1 MQSIPISEKIQ
12 SFLRTCRIC
21 TNLAWAVKCIPLSIC
36 SETLHT
42 TDTWPSTRKISSCAD
57 DFHRLA
63 KYSLATDDVS
73 KEPKLH
79 RQVNNQWCLY
89 RSHFWGSCCFHH
101 CVSVY
106 LLAGWFNKWSK
117 NSDKRPHRRG
127 IFHWE
132 NLMWHITASVPGQ
145 SECRSTACGEIPM
158 SGPLEMVLGGV
169 RTNLDVI
176 SSQRWPFCGQIWTP
190 I

>member
-1 MQSIPISEKIQ
+1 MQSIPISGKIQ
-12 SFLRTCRIC
+12 SFLRTRRIR

-42 TDTWPSTRKISSCAD
+42 TDTWPSTQKISSRAD

-63 KYSLATDDVS
+63 KYSLASDDIS

-89 RSHFWGSCCFHH
+89 RSHFWRSCL
-101 CVSVY
+101 SVY

-117 NSDKRPHRRG
+117 NSDDSPHRRG

-132 NLMWHITASVPGQ
+132 NLMWNITASVAGQ
-145 SECRSTACGEIPM
+145 SECWSTAGGEIPTY
-158 SGPLEMVLGGV
+158 GPLEMVLGGV

-176 SSQRWPFCGQIWTP
+176 PLKSAPSVGRFESPSNT
-190 I
+190 